1 MVSVKLSAGVIACR
15 RGAVSLLKWQ
25 NRTLGFRSTVIRCR
39 VTENAGLLNNPESN
53 LSNIHLA
60 HFDVRD
66 FVSRMNSSEAYDYS
80 LSFLYASD
88 ILQAVAVFKG
98 RSLVKADNGGDRTSA
113 NPRVVC
119 ITYCNGLI
127 TVFGVHCSS
136 PKHRAVTINP
146 QPFTLTTTSKSFLN
160 LCCTRVLVGV

>member
-98 RSLVKADNGGDRTSA
+98 RSLVKADNGGVQQGGDPITERQSYA
-113 NPRVVC
+113 CVC
-119 ITYCNGLI
+119 LSHT
-127 TVFGVHCSS
+127 SS
-136 PKHRAVTINP
+136 PDGNV
-146 QPFTLTTTSKSFLN
+146 FLRN
-160 LCCTRVLVGV
+160 YGLAFKAYA